1 MRITVDSLDGVVLC
15 GNKNVILLED
25 TDLSPDSSD
34 NQFSVQF
41 VQSSC
46 GDLENK
52 DINVQFV
59 QWFAIKGVMKSS

>member
-46 GDLENK
+46 GKLLKNK
-52 DINVQFV
+52 EESQLIIFK
-59 QWFAIKGVMKSS
+59 A